1 MKLKDLEKTLR
12 KSIGNTTAD
21 ESSIARINEWYDTG
35 SFAIN
40 RVLTGDIHKG
50 IAKGATTC
58 IYGESQSGKSF
69 LAAQTAAIALRE
81 NKIDKIYLVDS
92 EGGAINIF
100 ETLGVPLD
108 KIEYIPVASIEECSV
123 ALLKLYTSFRQ
134 MHNEYLA
141 DPENNDDIR
150 AIVILDSF
158 GGLVSEKLINDAVD
172 KDKQVQDQGLGMK
185 LKNNMVKG
193 LMMRVAMSGVS
204 LIIINHTYDAVGQ
217 LFPSKIKPLPGG
229 KGLEFACHAIMQ
241 MSKLFVKNGST
252 DYLTGRESD
261 ETEKGIFYKGNRISA
276 FAWKNRGIIPCFEA
290 KMYID
295 FATGI
300 SKYDGLIEDAV
311 NYGYI
316 QEVRGGYIIPAYS
329 DKRVTYKELVKS
341 DEIWNTFIDDFN
353 NESIEKMKY
362 SSSILDEIKKS
373 EETIEEIEMDD
384 EEEEE

>member
-1 MKLKDLEKTLR
+1 MKLKELEKTLR
-12 KSIGNTTAD
+12 KSVGNTTAAD
-21 ESSIARINEWYDTG
+21 SPIARINDWYDTG
-35 SFAIN
+35 SYAIN

-50 IAKGATTC
+50 IAKGCTTC
-58 IYGESQSGKSF
+58 IYGESQSGKSL
-69 LAAQTAAIALRE
+69 LAAQTAAIALKE
-81 NKIDKIYLVDS
+81 GKIDKIYLVDS

-123 ALLKLYTSFRQ
+123 ALLKLYSSFVQ
-134 MHNEYLA
+134 MHKEYEA

-158 GGLVSEKLINDAVD
+158 GGLVSEKLITDAVD

-193 LMMRVAMSGVS
+193 LMMRVGLSQVS

-217 LFPSKIKPLPGG
+217 MFPSKIKPLPGG

-241 MSKLFVKNGST
+241 MSKLFVKAGST
-252 DYLTGRESD
+252 DFLTGRED
-261 ETEKGIFYKGNRISA
+261 ESTTDGMFYKGNRISA
-276 FAWKNRGIIPCFEA
+276 FAWKNRGVIPAFEA

-311 NYGYI
+311 KYGYI
-316 QEVRGGYIIPAYS
+316 EEVRGGYIVPSYS
-329 DKRVTYKELVKS
+329 DKRVTYKELVNS
-341 DEIWNTFIDDFN
+341 DEIWNTFIEKFN
-353 NESIEKMKY
+353 AESIEKMKY
-362 SSSILDEIKKS
+362 SAPILDQIKAA
-373 EETIEEIEMDD
+373 EERIEEITGVE
-384 EEEEE
+384 